1 MIHVSYRDLERNEDG
16 SWVCP
21 HCQGSFTTSHAMYY
35 RKHWAGRCQPPHQ
48 STTEQDEDGWTG
60 LAAAIAE
67 EQRAAA
73 AELQQAIM
81 HTLSTEQQE
90 QLRAMLA
97 DYAERVNARV
107 QELQLPAEV
116 EDGMAA
122 GWQQED
128 GMADDA
134 VGSSSKQRIDKF
146 QEEAQE
152 WLYDGARL
160 SSLEANMLLFA
171 WRSEHAI
178 KVGSPAPR
186 CLCT

>member
-97 DYAERVNARV
+97 DYAERVNVRV
-107 QELQLPAEV
+107 LAVSVELDNRGTQRAAAVLGRFKQEEGMDGVPSLLLGYSKLSELLHAPAAAA
-116 EDGMAA
+116 DCAMYGGGQDMAA
-122 GWQQED
+122 DLWAEIE
-128 GMADDA
+128 
-134 VGSSSKQRIDKF
+134 VGSSKQ
-146 QEEAQE
+146 Q
-152 WLYDGARL
+152 
-160 SSLEANMLLFA
+160 
-171 WRSEHAI
+171 
-178 KVGSPAPR
+178 
-186 CLCT
+186 C